1 MTKDKDEPTVVA
13 VTSGWSRRSV
23 GVFLESPEAQLVMI
37 ALITLDV
44 GSALL
49 SAYLDLGASLGAS
62 AVVANRV
69 LQSLSGFT
77 QVAFLLEIAA
87 LVAVFELAFFSHIGY
102 CLDMGVVAFAFS
114 YELQYAS
121 AVMRVLGCLRYWRVC
136 RFVWTLLAHEAAKT
150 EAVATQLDAEKQKTQ
165 QLEMVSRQLHESL
178 SKEHSATAQLNR
190 TLQEYKDEIDTLKE
204 ALTIAAT
211 AMARQAQNDLDEAES
226 EDDDDD
232 EEDTASAL
240 RSPRLATDD
249 LSEFQDASP

>member
-1 MTKDKDEPTVVA
+1 MTKDDVA
-13 VTSGWSRRSV
+13 VTPSWSRRSV

-44 GSALL
+44 VSALL
-49 SAYLDLGASLGAS
+49 SAYLDLGAALGAS

-77 QVAFLLEIAA
+77 QVAFLLEMAA
-87 LVAVFELAFFSHIGY
+87 LVAVFELAFFSHLGY
-102 CLDMGVVAFAFS
+102 CVDMGVVVFAVS
-114 YELQYAS
+114 YELHYAS

-136 RFVWTLLAHEAAKT
+136 RFVWTLLANEAAKT
-150 EAVATQLDAEKQKTQ
+150 EAVAAQLDAEKQKTQ
-165 QLEMVSRQLHESL
+165 QLELMGRQLQESL

-190 TLQEYKDEIDTLKE
+190 TLQDYQDEIDTLKE

-211 AMARQAQNDLDEAES
+211 AMARQAQNELDEAES
-226 EDDDDD
+226 DDDDD
-232 EEDTASAL
+232 DDDTASAL
-240 RSPRLATDD
+240 RSPRLTTDD